1 MSVQG
6 AYGREDSSHLSSLL
20 WGGKLAVTERQTP
33 FSNPISG
40 PVTEE
45 VIYLQ
50 VSIFSALSGGTH
62 HQVR

>member
-1 MSVQG
+1 MSMQG
-6 AYGREDSSHLSSLL
+6 AYGREGSSHLSFLL
-20 WGGKLAVTERQTP
+20 WGGKLAVTGRQTP

-40 PVTEE
+40 LVTEE

-50 VSIFSALSGGTH
+50 GSIFSALSEGTH